1 MIKVS
6 NKLLTIVGICAFAL
20 CLVPASIEATSVGHA
35 TGHATPHTTAPHIT
49 VRSTPRVSPGR
60 PSPRINTNT
69 NTRTSPKANI
79 NKGATSP
86 TRTTPRTKVDTNG
99 IGKSGLKSGSNTRRS
114 IGSMSEYKSLTD
126 SNQRS
131 SYSRW
136 SNYYARNY
144 PGRSANSIYSSY
156 YYWIPYWILLN
167 SQNRNNV
174 APANVPTDNQG
185 NPRRWIKV
193 GDKVIFVPENIWK
206 KVNKGDKV
214 KLVDD
219 KHIEINGKVYQ
230 R

>member
-20 CLVPASIEATSVGHA
+20 CLAPTSIKATSVGHA
-35 TGHATPHTTAPHIT
+35 TGHATPHTTAPHVT

-69 NTRTSPKANI
+69 NARTSPKANI
-79 NKGATSP
+79 NKGATPP

-114 IGSMSEYKSLTD
+114 IGSVSEYKSLTND
-126 SNQRS
+126 KQKS
-131 SYSRW
+131 SYSKW
-136 SNYYARNY
+136 SNYYTQNY

-156 YYWIPYWILLN
+156 YYWIPYWILLSN
-167 SQNRNNV
+167 QRKNV
-174 APANVPTDNQG
+174 ASSDVPTDNQG

-193 GDKVIFVPENIWK
+193 GDKIIFVPENIWK

-219 KHIEINGKVYQ
+219 KHIEINGKTYE

>member
-1 MIKVS
+1 M
-6 NKLLTIVGICAFAL
+6 NKKILLSIAICGLTL
-20 CLVPASIEATSVGHA
+20 CLLPANGQAVSTSRAT
-35 TGHATPHTTAPHIT
+35 TPHVT
-49 VRSTPRVSPGR
+49 VRSTPRVSPR
-60 PSPRINTNT
+60 RTSPRISARTT
-69 NTRTSPKANI
+69 PRTSPKANI
-79 NKGATSP
+79 NKGPTSP
-86 TRTTPRTKVDTNG
+86 VRTSPRTSTGSKNG
-99 IGKSGLKSGSNTRRS
+99 LQAGSNVRRN

-156 YYWIPYWILLN
+156 YYWIPYWLLLN
-167 SQNRNNV
+167 SQHQKV
-174 APANVPTDNQG
+174 KSASVPTDNQG
-185 NPRRWIKV
+185 EPRRWIKV

>member
-1 MIKVS
+1 M
-6 NKLLTIVGICAFAL
+6 NKKILLSIAICGLTL
-20 CLVPASIEATSVGHA
+20 CLLPANGQAVGVAH
-35 TGHATPHTTAPHIT
+35 TTTPHVT

-60 PSPRINTNT
+60 TSPRINTRT
-69 NTRTSPKANI
+69 TPRTSPKANI
-79 NKGATSP
+79 NKGPTSP
-86 TRTTPRTKVDTNG
+86 VRTSPRTSTGSKNG
-99 IGKSGLKSGSNTRRS
+99 LQAGSNVRRS

>member
-1 MIKVS
+1 M
-6 NKLLTIVGICAFAL
+6 NKKILLSIAICGLTL
-20 CLVPASIEATSVGHA
+20 CLLPANGQAVGTSRAT
-35 TGHATPHTTAPHIT
+35 TPHVT
-49 VRSTPRVSPGR
+49 VRSTPRVSPR
-60 PSPRINTNT
+60 RTSPRINTRT
-69 NTRTSPKANI
+69 TPRTSPKANI
-79 NKGATSP
+79 NKGPTSP
-86 TRTTPRTKVDTNG
+86 VRTSPRTSTGSKNG
-99 IGKSGLKSGSNTRRS
+99 LQAGSNVRRS

-156 YYWIPYWILLN
+156 YYWIPYWILLSN
-167 SQNRNNV
+167 QRQKV
-174 APANVPTDNQG
+174 ASANVPTDNQG
-185 NPRRWIKV
+185 KPRRWIKV

>member
-1 MIKVS
+1 
-6 NKLLTIVGICAFAL
+6 
-20 CLVPASIEATSVGHA
+20 
-35 TGHATPHTTAPHIT
+35 
-49 VRSTPRVSPGR
+49 
-60 PSPRINTNT
+60 
-69 NTRTSPKANI
+69 
-79 NKGATSP
+79 
-86 TRTTPRTKVDTNG
+86 
-99 IGKSGLKSGSNTRRS
+99 
-114 IGSMSEYKSLTD
+114 MSEYKSLTD

-144 PGRSANSIYSSY
+144 PGRSANSIYDSY
-156 YYWIPYWILLN
+156 YYWIPYWILLSN
-167 SQNRNNV
+167 QRQKV
-174 APANVPTDNQG
+174 ASANVPTDNQG
-185 NPRRWIKV
+185 KPRHWIKV

>member
-1 MIKVS
+1 M
-6 NKLLTIVGICAFAL
+6 NKKILLSIAICGLTL
-20 CLVPASIEATSVGHA
+20 CLLPANGQAVGVAH
-35 TGHATPHTTAPHIT
+35 TTTPHVT
-49 VRSTPRVSPGR
+49 VRSTPRVSPG
-60 PSPRINTNT
+60 
-69 NTRTSPKANI
+69 RTSPKANI

-86 TRTTPRTKVDTNG
+86 TRTTPGTKVDANS
-99 IGKSGLKSGSNTRRS
+99 IGKSGLKAGSNVRRS

>member
-1 MIKVS
+1 M
-6 NKLLTIVGICAFAL
+6 NKKILLSIAICGLTL
-20 CLVPASIEATSVGHA
+20 CLLPANGQAVGVAH
-35 TGHATPHTTAPHIT
+35 TTTPHVT

-60 PSPRINTNT
+60 TSPRIN
-69 NTRTSPKANI
+69 
-79 NKGATSP
+79 
-86 TRTTPRTKVDTNG
+86 TRTTPRTSPRANINKGPTSPVRTSPRTSTG
-99 IGKSGLKSGSNTRRS
+99 SKSGLKAGSNVRRS

-126 SNQRS
+126 KTQRS

>member
-1 MIKVS
+1 M
-6 NKLLTIVGICAFAL
+6 NKKILLSIAICGLTL
-20 CLVPASIEATSVGHA
+20 CLLPANGQAVGVAH
-35 TGHATPHTTAPHIT
+35 TTTPHVT

-60 PSPRINTNT
+60 TSPRIN
-69 NTRTSPKANI
+69 
-79 NKGATSP
+79 
-86 TRTTPRTKVDTNG
+86 TRTTPRTSPRANINKGPTSPVRTSPRTSTG
-99 IGKSGLKSGSNTRRS
+99 SKSGLKVGSNVRRS

-126 SNQRS
+126 KTQRS

>member
-1 MIKVS
+1 M
-6 NKLLTIVGICAFAL
+6 NRKLLL
-20 CLVPASIEATSVGHA
+20 SLVVCGLTLSLLPANGQAVSTSRAT
-35 TGHATPHTTAPHIT
+35 TPHVT
-49 VRSTPRVSPGR
+49 VRSTPRVSPR
-60 PSPRINTNT
+60 RTSPRISARTT
-69 NTRTSPKANI
+69 PRTSPKANI
-79 NKGATSP
+79 NKGPTSP
-86 TRTTPRTKVDTNG
+86 VRTSPRTSTGSKNG
-99 IGKSGLKSGSNTRRS
+99 LQAGSNVRRN

-144 PGRSANSIYSSY
+144 PGRSANSIYDSY
-156 YYWIPYWILLN
+156 YYWIPYWILLSN
-167 SQNRNNV
+167 QRQKV
-174 APANVPTDNQG
+174 ASANVPTDNQG
-185 NPRRWIKV
+185 KPRRWIKV

-219 KHIEINGKVYQ
+219 SHIEINGKVYQ

>member
-1 MIKVS
+1 M
-6 NKLLTIVGICAFAL
+6 NKKILLSIAICGLTL
-20 CLVPASIEATSVGHA
+20 CLLPANGQAVGTSRAT
-35 TGHATPHTTAPHIT
+35 TPHVT
-49 VRSTPRVSPGR
+49 VRSTPRVSPR
-60 PSPRINTNT
+60 RTSPRINTRT
-69 NTRTSPKANI
+69 TPRTSPKANI
-79 NKGATSP
+79 NKGPTSP
-86 TRTTPRTKVDTNG
+86 VRTSPRTSTGSKNG
-99 IGKSGLKSGSNTRRS
+99 LQAGSNVRRS

>member
-1 MIKVS
+1 MTKV
-6 NKLLTIVGICAFAL
+6 NRKLLL
-20 CLVPASIEATSVGHA
+20 SLVVCGLTLSLLPANGQAVSTSRAT
-35 TGHATPHTTAPHIT
+35 TPHVTA
-49 VRSTPRVSPGR
+49 RSTPRVSPR
-60 PSPRINTNT
+60 RTSPRISARTT
-69 NTRTSPKANI
+69 PRTSPKANI
-79 NKGATSP
+79 NKGPTSP
-86 TRTTPRTKVDTNG
+86 VRTSPRTSTGSKNG
-99 IGKSGLKSGSNTRRS
+99 LQAGSNVRRS

-144 PGRSANSIYSSY
+144 PGRSANSIYDSY
-156 YYWIPYWILLN
+156 YYWIPYWILLSN
-167 SQNRNNV
+167 QRQKV
-174 APANVPTDNQG
+174 ASANVPTDNQG
-185 NPRRWIKV
+185 KPRRWIKV

-219 KHIEINGKVYQ
+219 SHIEINGKVYQ

>member
-1 MIKVS
+1 M
-6 NKLLTIVGICAFAL
+6 NKKILLSIAICGLTL
-20 CLVPASIEATSVGHA
+20 CLLPANGQAVGVAH
-35 TGHATPHTTAPHIT
+35 TTTPHVT

-60 PSPRINTNT
+60 TSPRIN
-69 NTRTSPKANI
+69 
-79 NKGATSP
+79 
-86 TRTTPRTKVDTNG
+86 TRTTPRTSPRANINKGPTSPVRTSPRTSTG
-99 IGKSGLKSGSNTRRS
+99 SKSLLKSGSNTRRS
-114 IGSMSEYKSLTD
+114 IGSVSEYKSLTD

-136 SNYYARNY
+136 SNYYTRNY

-206 KVNKGDKV
+206 KVNKDDKV

>member
-1 MIKVS
+1 M
-6 NKLLTIVGICAFAL
+6 NKKILLSIAICGLTL
-20 CLVPASIEATSVGHA
+20 CLLPANGQAVGVA
-35 TGHATPHTTAPHIT
+35 RTTTPHVT

-60 PSPRINTNT
+60 TSPRI
-69 NTRTSPKANI
+69 S
-79 NKGATSP
+79 
-86 TRTTPRTKVDTNG
+86 TRTTPRTSPRANINKGPTSPVRTSPRTSTG
-99 IGKSGLKSGSNTRRS
+99 SKSGLKAGSNVRRS

-126 SNQRS
+126 KTQRS

-144 PGRSANSIYSSY
+144 PGRSANSIYNSC
-156 YYWIPYWILLN
+156 YYWIPYWILLSN
-167 SQNRNNV
+167 QRQKV
-174 APANVPTDNQG
+174 ASANVPTDNQG
-185 NPRRWIKV
+185 KPRRWIKV

>member
-1 MIKVS
+1 MIKV
-6 NKLLTIVGICAFAL
+6 NRKLLL
-20 CLVPASIEATSVGHA
+20 SLVVCGLTLSLLPANGQAVSTSRAT
-35 TGHATPHTTAPHIT
+35 TPHVT
-49 VRSTPRVSPGR
+49 VRSTPRVSPR
-60 PSPRINTNT
+60 RTSPRISARTT
-69 NTRTSPKANI
+69 PRTSPKANI
-79 NKGATSP
+79 NKGPTSP
-86 TRTTPRTKVDTNG
+86 VRTSPRTSTGSKNG
-99 IGKSGLKSGSNTRRS
+99 LQAGSNVRRN

-156 YYWIPYWILLN
+156 YYWIPYWLLLN
-167 SQNRNNV
+167 SQHQKV
-174 APANVPTDNQG
+174 KSASVPTDNQG
-185 NPRRWIKV
+185 EPRRWIKV

>member
-1 MIKVS
+1 M
-6 NKLLTIVGICAFAL
+6 NKKILLSIAICGLTL
-20 CLVPASIEATSVGHA
+20 CLLPANGQAVGVAH
-35 TGHATPHTTAPHIT
+35 TTTPHVT

-60 PSPRINTNT
+60 TSPRINTRT
-69 NTRTSPKANI
+69 TPRTSPKANI

-86 TRTTPRTKVDTNG
+86 TRTTPGTKVDANS
-99 IGKSGLKSGSNTRRS
+99 IGKSGLKAGSNVHRS
-114 IGSMSEYKSLTD
+114 IGSMSEYKSLT
-126 SNQRS
+126 NGRQRS
-131 SYSRW
+131 SYNRW

-167 SQNRNNV
+167 NQSKNNV
-174 APANVPTDNQG
+174 ASANIPTDNQG
-185 NPRRWIKV
+185 KPRRWIKV

-219 KHIEINGKVYQ
+219 RHIEINGKVYQ

>member
-1 MIKVS
+1 MIKV
-6 NKLLTIVGICAFAL
+6 NRKLLLSIAICGLTLSLLPANGQAVGVAR
-20 CLVPASIEATSVGHA
+20 T
-35 TGHATPHTTAPHIT
+35 TTPHVT

-60 PSPRINTNT
+60 TSPRI
-69 NTRTSPKANI
+69 S
-79 NKGATSP
+79 
-86 TRTTPRTKVDTNG
+86 TRTTPRTSPRANINKGPTSPVRTSPRTSTG
-99 IGKSGLKSGSNTRRS
+99 SKSGLKAGSNVRRS
-114 IGSMSEYKSLTD
+114 IGSVSEYKSLT
-126 SNQRS
+126 NGKQRS

-136 SNYYARNY
+136 SNYYTQNY

-185 NPRRWIKV
+185 KPRRWIKV

>member
-1 MIKVS
+1 M
-6 NKLLTIVGICAFAL
+6 NKKILLSIAICGLTL
-20 CLVPASIEATSVGHA
+20 CLLPANGQAVGTSRAT
-35 TGHATPHTTAPHIT
+35 TPHVT
-49 VRSTPRVSPGR
+49 VRSTPRVSPR
-60 PSPRINTNT
+60 RTSPRINTRT
-69 NTRTSPKANI
+69 TPRTSPKANI
-79 NKGATSP
+79 NKGPTSP
-86 TRTTPRTKVDTNG
+86 VRTSPRTSTGSKNG
-99 IGKSGLKSGSNTRRS
+99 LQAGSNVRRS

-126 SNQRS
+126 KTQRS

>member
-1 MIKVS
+1 MRKVN
-6 NKLLTIVGICAFAL
+6 NKLLTIVGICAFVL
-20 CLVPASIEATSVGHA
+20 CLAPASIEATSVGHA
-35 TGHATPHTTAPHIT
+35 TGHATPHTTAPHAT
-49 VRSTPRVSPGR
+49 PRPAPRVSPDR
-60 PSPRINTNT
+60 TSPRINTNT
-69 NTRTSPKANI
+69 NARTSPKANI

-86 TRTTPRTKVDTNG
+86 TRTTPGTKVDTNV
-99 IGKSGLKSGSNTRRS
+99 IGKSGLNSGSNIHRS
-114 IGSMSEYKSLTD
+114 IGSVSEYKSLTD
-126 SNQRS
+126 DKQRS
-131 SYSRW
+131 SYSKW

-156 YYWIPYWILLN
+156 YYWIPYWLLLN
-167 SQNRNNV
+167 SQHQKV
-174 APANVPTDNQG
+174 TSTDIPTDNQG

-193 GDKVIFVPENIWK
+193 GDKIIFVPENIWK

>member
-1 MIKVS
+1 M
-6 NKLLTIVGICAFAL
+6 
-20 CLVPASIEATSVGHA
+20 
-35 TGHATPHTTAPHIT
+35 
-49 VRSTPRVSPGR
+49 
-60 PSPRINTNT
+60 
-69 NTRTSPKANI
+69 
-79 NKGATSP
+79 
-86 TRTTPRTKVDTNG
+86 
-99 IGKSGLKSGSNTRRS
+99 KSGSNNRRS
-114 IGSMSEYKSLTD
+114 IGSVSEYKSLTD

-156 YYWIPYWILLN
+156 YYWIPYWLLLN
-167 SQNRNNV
+167 SQHQKV
-174 APANVPTDNQG
+174 KSASVPTDNQG
-185 NPRRWIKV
+185 EPRRWIKV

-219 KHIEINGKVYQ
+219 SHIEINGKVYQ

>member
-1 MIKVS
+1 MIKV
-6 NKLLTIVGICAFAL
+6 NRKLLL
-20 CLVPASIEATSVGHA
+20 SLVVCGLTLSLLPANGQAVSTSRAT
-35 TGHATPHTTAPHIT
+35 TPHVT
-49 VRSTPRVSPGR
+49 VRSTPRVSPR
-60 PSPRINTNT
+60 RTSPRISTRT
-69 NTRTSPKANI
+69 TPRTSPKANI
-79 NKGATSP
+79 NKGPTSP
-86 TRTTPRTKVDTNG
+86 VRTSPRTSTGSKNG
-99 IGKSGLKSGSNTRRS
+99 LQAGSNVRRS

-136 SNYYARNY
+136 SNYYARKY

>member
-1 MIKVS
+1 MIKV
-6 NKLLTIVGICAFAL
+6 NRKLLL
-20 CLVPASIEATSVGHA
+20 SLVVCGLTLSLLPANGQAVSTSRAT
-35 TGHATPHTTAPHIT
+35 TPHVT
-49 VRSTPRVSPGR
+49 VRSTPRVSPR
-60 PSPRINTNT
+60 RTSPRISARTT
-69 NTRTSPKANI
+69 PRTSPKANI
-79 NKGATSP
+79 NKGPTSP
-86 TRTTPRTKVDTNG
+86 VRTSPRTSTGSKNG
-99 IGKSGLKSGSNTRRS
+99 LQAGSNVRRN

-144 PGRSANSIYSSY
+144 PGRSANSIYDSY
-156 YYWIPYWILLN
+156 YYWIPYWILLSN
-167 SQNRNNV
+167 QRQKV
-174 APANVPTDNQG
+174 ASANVPTDNQG
-185 NPRRWIKV
+185 KPRRWIKV

-219 KHIEINGKVYQ
+219 SHIEINGKVYQ

>member
-1 MIKVS
+1 MIKV
-6 NKLLTIVGICAFAL
+6 NRKLLLSLVVCGLTLSLLPANGQAVGVAR
-20 CLVPASIEATSVGHA
+20 T
-35 TGHATPHTTAPHIT
+35 TTPNVT

-60 PSPRINTNT
+60 ISPRI
-69 NTRTSPKANI
+69 S
-79 NKGATSP
+79 
-86 TRTTPRTKVDTNG
+86 TRTTPRTSPRASTG
-99 IGKSGLKSGSNTRRS
+99 SKSGLQAGSNVRRS

-167 SQNRNNV
+167 NQSKNNV
-174 APANVPTDNQG
+174 ASANIPTDNQG
-185 NPRRWIKV
+185 KPRRWIKV

-219 KHIEINGKVYQ
+219 RHIEINGKVYQ

>member
-1 MIKVS
+1 M
-6 NKLLTIVGICAFAL
+6 NKKILLSIAICGLTL
-20 CLVPASIEATSVGHA
+20 CLLPANGQAVGVAH
-35 TGHATPHTTAPHIT
+35 TTTPHVT
-49 VRSTPRVSPGR
+49 VRSTPRVSHGR
-60 PSPRINTNT
+60 TSPRINTRT
-69 NTRTSPKANI
+69 TPRTSPKANI

-86 TRTTPRTKVDTNG
+86 TRTTPGTKVDANS
-99 IGKSGLKSGSNTRRS
+99 IGKNGLQAGSNVRRS

-144 PGRSANSIYSSY
+144 PGRSANSIYDSY
-156 YYWIPYWILLN
+156 YYWIPYWILLSN
-167 SQNRNNV
+167 QRQKV
-174 APANVPTDNQG
+174 ASANVPTDNQG
-185 NPRRWIKV
+185 KPRRWIKV

-219 KHIEINGKVYQ
+219 SHIEINGKVYQ

>member
-1 MIKVS
+1 MTKV
-6 NKLLTIVGICAFAL
+6 NRKLLL
-20 CLVPASIEATSVGHA
+20 SLVVCGLTLSLLPANGQAVSTSRAT
-35 TGHATPHTTAPHIT
+35 TPHVT
-49 VRSTPRVSPGR
+49 VRSTPRVSPR
-60 PSPRINTNT
+60 RTSPRISARTT
-69 NTRTSPKANI
+69 PRTSPKANI
-79 NKGATSP
+79 NKGPTSP
-86 TRTTPRTKVDTNG
+86 VRTSPITSTGSKNG
-99 IGKSGLKSGSNTRRS
+99 LQAGSNVRRS

-174 APANVPTDNQG
+174 APANIPTDNQG
-185 NPRRWIKV
+185 KPRRWIKV

-219 KHIEINGKVYQ
+219 RHIKINGKVYQ

>member
-1 MIKVS
+1 M
-6 NKLLTIVGICAFAL
+6 NKKILLSIAICGLTL
-20 CLVPASIEATSVGHA
+20 CLLPANGQAVGVA
-35 TGHATPHTTAPHIT
+35 RTTTPHVT
-49 VRSTPRVSPGR
+49 VRSTLRVSPGR
-60 PSPRINTNT
+60 TSPRI
-69 NTRTSPKANI
+69 S
-79 NKGATSP
+79 
-86 TRTTPRTKVDTNG
+86 TRTTPRTSPRANINKGPTSPVRTSPRTSTG
-99 IGKSGLKSGSNTRRS
+99 SKSGLKAGSNVRRS

-126 SNQRS
+126 KTQRS

>member
-1 MIKVS
+1 M
-6 NKLLTIVGICAFAL
+6 NKKILLSIAICGLTL
-20 CLVPASIEATSVGHA
+20 CLLPANGQAVGVAH
-35 TGHATPHTTAPHIT
+35 TTTPHVT

-60 PSPRINTNT
+60 TSPRIN
-69 NTRTSPKANI
+69 
-79 NKGATSP
+79 
-86 TRTTPRTKVDTNG
+86 TRTTPRTSPRANINKGPTSPVRTSPRTSTG
-99 IGKSGLKSGSNTRRS
+99 SKSLLKSGSNTRRS
-114 IGSMSEYKSLTD
+114 IGSVSEYKSLTND
-126 SNQRS
+126 KQKS
-131 SYSRW
+131 SYSKW

-144 PGRSANSIYSSY
+144 PGHSANSIYSSY

>member
-1 MIKVS
+1 MIKV
-6 NKLLTIVGICAFAL
+6 NRKLLLSIAICGLTLSLLPANGQAVGVAR
-20 CLVPASIEATSVGHA
+20 T
-35 TGHATPHTTAPHIT
+35 TTPHVT

-60 PSPRINTNT
+60 TSPRI
-69 NTRTSPKANI
+69 S
-79 NKGATSP
+79 
-86 TRTTPRTKVDTNG
+86 TRTTPRTSPRANINKGPTSPVRTSPRTSTG
-99 IGKSGLKSGSNTRRS
+99 SKSGLKAGSNVRRS
-114 IGSMSEYKSLTD
+114 IGSVSEYKSLT
-126 SNQRS
+126 NGKQRS

-136 SNYYARNY
+136 SNYYTQNY

-185 NPRRWIKV
+185 KPRRWIKV
-193 GDKVIFVPENIWK
+193 GDKVVFVPENIWK